1 MIVINSLCLYRDT
14 NSSEYDIRFYPEFKA
29 PVSIKLKPT
38 YTSTQIKPVF

>member
-1 MIVINSLCLYRDT
+1 MSPT
-14 NSSEYDIRFYPEFKA
+14 SKEYDIRFYPEFKA